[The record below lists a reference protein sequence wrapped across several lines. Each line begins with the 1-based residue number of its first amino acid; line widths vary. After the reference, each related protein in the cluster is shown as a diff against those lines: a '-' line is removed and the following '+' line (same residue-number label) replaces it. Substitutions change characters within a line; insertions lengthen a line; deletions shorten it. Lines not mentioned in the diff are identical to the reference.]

1 MLRFITPPTM
11 SQFPLPAL
19 HSRLQSA
26 LTLLLLISA
35 GAFGELAFARHHA
48 ARAIGD
54 TLPMSATA
62 PHSAF
67 FVMRPEDCDGN
78 LDVLDLFQRPAI
90 RERVELR
97 AIVVLGSDRLS
108 SDATR
113 LLRARGIRSRV
124 VRADDD
130 LLRRLAE
137 SGWRSTPL
145 IMVVDRNRTM
155 RATMTA
161 PSSIPAYLAVASALQ
176 ALPRS

>member
-1 MLRFITPPTM
+1 M
-11 SQFPLPAL
+11 SRLLLPVL
-19 HSRLQSA
+19 HPRLQST
-26 LTLLLLISA
+26 LTLLLFVAA

-48 ARAIGD
+48 ARPIAD
-54 TLPMSATA
+54 TLPISVSA

-90 RERVELR
+90 RERVELG
-97 AIVVLGSDRLS
+97 AIIVLGSGALS
-108 SDATR
+108 ADAAR

-130 LLRRLAE
+130 LRRRIAE
-137 SGWRSTPL
+137 SGWRATPL
-145 IMVVDRNRTM
+145 IMVVDRNGTM

-161 PSSIPAYLAVASALQ
+161 PSNIPAYLAVASALQ